1 MIPRALRGLRGRLLL
16 ALVATSAVTLAVA
29 AAITL
34 SPLRERLRT
43 QSQENLQTA
52 VDEAMPKFQTTMA
65 PLLKEIK
72 VPTSSHGRKLDA
84 GTIRDNYQAARDA
97 NLQDVVNRVYEPAN
111 AVRERTD
118 ARVLVL
124 DPSLSPLPSLNS
136 TETAPAFLYDT
147 SYGAP
152 QGETALHL
160 GVSALNSGVRQISV
174 AGDDL
179 VIATP
184 VLDGAHISGVV
195 IAERRLTEV
204 VDTVGLVRN
213 ALLAAAAI
221 GLAVAV
227 GLGLALS
234 GTLTRRL
241 ARLRRAALRITRE
254 GPEAPSL
261 RDMGRDE
268 VGDLARALARMQE
281 ELRRQETARRSFV
294 ATASHE
300 LRTPLTM
307 LQGTMELLDE
317 DLRDGLDIEDAQEQV
332 TNARRELRRLSALAS
347 ELLDLSRLDAAVQL
361 RSEPV
366 ELGELAR
373 AVGAEFGLRAAEH
386 EVPIEVVPPPSPCW
400 AKGDPAA
407 CARVV
412 RILID
417 NALRYAPKGEP
428 VTVITEQLG
437 DRIIVEVADRGP
449 GVPED
454 ERERIFE
461 RFHRGRAAGAESGFG
476 LGLAIGRELAE
487 RMNGTLLLEDS
498 DVGACFPLALP
509 ATTGS
514 SPAPSPAP
522 DSAAAA

>member
-1 MIPRALRGLRGRLLL
+1 MIPRSLRGLRGRLLL

-29 AAITL
+29 AAVTL
-34 SPLRERLRT
+34 SPLQARLRQ
-43 QSQENLQTA
+43 QSESNLENA
-52 VDEAMPKFQTTMA
+52 IGDSIGDFQAKMKPRDPADWGIDA
-65 PLLKEIK
+65 PGYVL
-72 VPTSSHGRKLDA
+72 
-84 GTIRDNYQAARDA
+84 AARA
-97 NLQDVVNRVYEPAN
+97 
-111 AVRERTD
+111 D
-118 ARVLVL
+118 ARVII
-124 DPSLSPLPSLNS
+124 
-136 TETAPAFLYDT
+136 T
-147 SYGAP
+147 
-152 QGETALHL
+152 
-160 GVSALNSGVRQISV
+160 
-174 AGDDL
+174 
-179 VIATP
+179 
-184 VLDGAHISGVV
+184 GVV
-195 IAERRLTEV
+195 PTPLFDTGTSTPDREAELAGLRAWRLGQTVQSVEGDNLVMAVPLYKGNKVAATLVAQRQLTEV
-204 VDTVGLVRN
+204 AAVVGLVRN

-241 ARLRRAALRITRE
+241 GRLRRAALRITRE
-254 GPEAPSL
+254 GPEAPTL

-281 ELRRQETARRSFV
+281 ELRHQEAARRSFV

-317 DLRDGLDIEDAQEQV
+317 DLRGGLDIEDAQQQV

-373 AVGAEFGLRAAEH
+373 AVAAEFGLRAAER
-386 EVPIEVVPPPSPCW
+386 EVPIEVVPPPGPCW
-400 AKGDPAA
+400 AKADPAA

-417 NALRYAPKGEP
+417 NALRYAPAGEP
-428 VTVITEQLG
+428 IVVLAEQLG
-437 DRIIVEVADRGP
+437 DRMIVEVADRGP

-461 RFHRGRAAGAESGFG
+461 RFHRGRASGAESGFG

-498 DVGACFPLALP
+498 DVGACFQLALP

>member
-1 MIPRALRGLRGRLLL
+1 V
-16 ALVATSAVTLAVA
+16 LVADSSLPPAAGEAPGFIYDTNAGTLPQGAEMA
-29 AAITL
+29 AAIAAL
-34 SPLRERLRT
+34 ARNE
-43 QSQENLQTA
+43 QVVQFKDDDAIVA
-52 VDEAMPKFQTTMA
+52 V
-65 PLLKEIK
+65 PLLN
-72 VPTSSHGRKLDA
+72 GGD
-84 GTIRDNYQAARDA
+84 TIG
-97 NLQDVVNRVYEPAN
+97 
-111 AVRERTD
+111 
-118 ARVLVL
+118 VLV
-124 DPSLSPLPSLNS
+124 
-136 TETAPAFLYDT
+136 A
-147 SYGAP
+147 
-152 QGETALHL
+152 Q
-160 GVSALNSGVRQISV
+160 RQ
-174 AGDDL
+174 
-179 VIATP
+179 
-184 VLDGAHISGVV
+184 
-195 IAERRLTEV
+195 LTEV
-204 VDTVGLVRN
+204 ATAVSLVRN

-241 ARLRRAALRITRE
+241 GRLRRAALRITRE
-254 GPEAPSL
+254 GPGAPSP
-261 RDMGRDE
+261 RDDGRDE

-317 DLRDGLDIEDAQEQV
+317 DLQGGLDLEDAQEQV
-332 TNARRELRRLSALAS
+332 SNARRELRRLSALAT

-373 AVGAEFGLRAAEH
+373 AVGAEFALSAAER
-386 EVPIEVVPPPSPCW
+386 EVPVEVVPPPEPRW
-400 AKGDPAA
+400 AKADPAA

-417 NALRYAPKGEP
+417 NALHYAPKGAP
-428 VTVITEQLG
+428 IVVSTAQLG
-437 DRIIVEVADRGP
+437 NRIVIEVADHGP

-487 RMNGTLLLEDS
+487 RMGGTLRLKDS
-498 DVGACFPLALP
+498 DAGACFQLSLP